1 MLAVWA
7 SRRCSS
13 TAWHVANGSLRC
25 FAQLFALIRIEAA
38 FIKIVKTIIKGKE
51 RRREKKREE
60 EREEDR
66 QGELGKGTERKIKER
81 EREKGAR
88 EQALKMIARLSH
100 D

>member
-1 MLAVWA
+1 M
-7 SRRCSS
+7 
-13 TAWHVANGSLRC
+13 ANGSLRC

-51 RRREKKREE
+51 RRREKKRGKRTD
-60 EREEDR
+60 RESWV
-66 QGELGKGTERKIKER
+66 KGQNEKLRRER

>member
-1 MLAVWA
+1 M
-7 SRRCSS
+7 
-13 TAWHVANGSLRC
+13 ANGSLRC

-51 RRREKKREE
+51 RRREGRG
-60 EREEDR
+60 
-66 QGELGKGTERKIKER
+66 QTGKDWVKGQNEKLRR